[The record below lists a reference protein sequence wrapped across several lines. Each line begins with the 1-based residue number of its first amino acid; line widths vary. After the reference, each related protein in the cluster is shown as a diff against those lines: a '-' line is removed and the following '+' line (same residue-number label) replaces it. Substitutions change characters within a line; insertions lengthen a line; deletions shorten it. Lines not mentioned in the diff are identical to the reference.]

1 MPTDP
6 FSAIVYVF
14 LLIPGLLYISLRENH
29 RTTKKQSAFRE
40 TATVIFASALSLLC
54 SFLLL
59 LFISLFVEGTR
70 LWVAGLIATPDA
82 LQAERP
88 IEFVLLLL
96 LLLIIATVFAYFAAH
111 PIAHRL
117 IERLGISQGRVQK
130 TFSGWNRAFTAMP
143 GHLVMVSVQFTNGDW
158 MQGPLASYNP
168 SADETMDRSLTLC
181 GEIHFRSKSSSES
194 SSMDGKQMI
203 VIHASEIQYLAVTYM
218 APDESDEN
226 LGYHRR

>member
-14 LLIPGLLYISLRENH
+14 LLIPGLLYISFRENH

-40 TATVIFASALSLLC
+40 TATVIFASALSLLG

-82 LQAERP
+82 VRAERP
-88 IEFVLLLL
+88 IEFFLLLL
-96 LLLIIATVFAYFAAH
+96 LLLIIATVFAYFASHPFAH
-111 PIAHRL
+111 QLIARL
-117 IERLGISQGRVQK
+117 RISHGRVQK
-130 TFSGWNRAFTAMP
+130 TFSGWSRAFKAMP
-143 GHLVMVSVQFTNGDW
+143 GHLVMVSIQFTNGDW
-158 MQGPLASYNP
+158 IQGPLASYNP
-168 SADETMDRSLTLC
+168 SADETIERSLTLY

-194 SSMDGKQMI
+194 SPMDGRQMV
-203 VIHASEIQYLAVTYM
+203 VIQASEIQYLAVTYVT
-218 APDESDEN
+218 PDESDDN
-226 LGYHRR
+226 LKYHSR